1 MELLLGE
8 WSAPGGVQQI
18 MELGCGG
25 LCPLPCPSIQD
36 WQWMPGATA
45 NKTTGYQSPKPPL
58 LSIALYDLPL
68 QVRNHIQRQKID
80 MAQEV
85 IDAGRFDMSTTMDE
99 RKATLEAMLQ
109 VPLAHTRTLAHA
121 HAHT

>member
-1 MELLLGE
+1 ML
-8 WSAPGGVQQI
+8 WRCVVAPGNV
-18 MELGCGG
+18 
-25 LCPLPCPSIQD
+25 LCR
-36 WQWMPGATA
+36 AA
-45 NKTTGYQSPKPPL
+45 
-58 LSIALYDLPL
+58 

-80 MAQEV
+80 MASEV
-85 IDAGRFDMSTTMDE
+85 IDAGRFDMTTTMDE